1 MTPHRSLLFAPANR
15 PAIHDKA
22 LNAGADIV
30 CLDLE
35 DAVPPADKASAR
47 ATASRFLSDAPGP
60 ERVVRINGLRSAD
73 GLRDILA
80 LLDANPTGGTLFL
93 PKVATADEVRLADE
107 LITEAAVL
115 LKIAVLIESL
125 EGLHNAAQILR
136 ASSRISFAMFG
147 AVDYAAE
154 LGVEVAPEPLFHAR
168 STLVHAAKLAGVD
181 LLDVPCLAFR
191 DEQTVLTEAKAA
203 RALGFV
209 GKAALHP
216 SNLSIVN
223 STFSPSQAEV
233 AHARQVV
240 ALFEQSPNGLAVLD
254 GKLIEKPVI
263 RSLQR
268 ILALQDAQSAPLS
281 NSSE

>member
-22 LNAGADIV
+22 LTAGADIV

-47 ATASRFLSDAPGP
+47 ETGTRFLTDAPGP

-80 LLDANPTGGTLFL
+80 LLDVGPTGGTIFL
-93 PKVATADEVRLADE
+93 PKVATADEVRLTDE
-107 LITEAAVL
+107 LIAEAAAP

-125 EGLHNAAQILR
+125 EGLHNAVEILQ
-136 ASSRISFAMFG
+136 ASPRISFAMFG

-154 LGVEVAPEPLFHAR
+154 LGVEVAPEPLLHAR
-168 STLVHAAKLAGVD
+168 TTLIHAAKLAGVD

-191 DEQTVLTEAKAA
+191 DEEAVRIEAKAA
-203 RALGFV
+203 RALGFT

-216 SNLSIVN
+216 SNLSILN
-223 STFSPSQAEV
+223 TAFSPSEAEI
-233 AHARQVV
+233 AHAEKVV

-263 RSLQR
+263 RSMQR
-268 ILALQDAQSAPLS
+268 ILALRDAQASP
-281 NSSE
+281 SSKPF

>member
-22 LNAGADIV
+22 LTAGADIV

-35 DAVPPADKASAR
+35 DAVPPADKASALE
-47 ATASRFLSDAPGP
+47 TSTRFLTDAPGP
-60 ERVVRINGLRSAD
+60 ERVVRINGLRSAV

-80 LLDANPTGGTLFL
+80 LLDVGPTGGTIFL
-93 PKVATADEVRLADE
+93 PKVATADEIRLTDE
-107 LITEAAVL
+107 LITEAAAP

-125 EGLHNAAQILR
+125 EGLHNAVKILR
-136 ASSRISFAMFG
+136 ASPRISFVMFG

-154 LGVEVAPEPLFHAR
+154 LGVEVAPAPLLHAR
-168 STLVHAAKLAGVD
+168 TTLIHAAKLAGVD

-191 DEQTVLTEAKAA
+191 DEEAVRTEAIAA
-203 RALGFV
+203 RALGFT

-216 SNLSIVN
+216 SNLSILN
-223 STFSPSQAEV
+223 TAFSPSEAEI
-233 AHARQVV
+233 AHAEKVV
-240 ALFEQSPNGLAVLD
+240 TLFKQSPNGLAVLD

-263 RSLQR
+263 RSMQR
-268 ILALQDAQSAPLS
+268 ILALRDAQASP
-281 NSSE
+281 SSKPF

>member
-22 LNAGADIV
+22 LTAGADIV

-35 DAVPPADKASAR
+35 DAVPPADKASALE
-47 ATASRFLSDAPGP
+47 TSTRFLTDAPGP
-60 ERVVRINGLRSAD
+60 ERVVRINGLRSAV

-80 LLDANPTGGTLFL
+80 LLDVGPTGGTIFL
-93 PKVATADEVRLADE
+93 PKVATADEIRLTDE
-107 LITEAAVL
+107 LITEAAAP

-125 EGLHNAAQILR
+125 EGLHNAVKILR
-136 ASSRISFAMFG
+136 ASPRISFVMFG

-154 LGVEVAPEPLFHAR
+154 LGVEVAPAPLLHAR
-168 STLVHAAKLAGVD
+168 TTLIHAAKLAGVD

-191 DEQTVLTEAKAA
+191 DEEAVRTEAIAA
-203 RALGFV
+203 RALGFT

-216 SNLSIVN
+216 SNLSILN
-223 STFSPSQAEV
+223 TAFSPSEAEI
-233 AHARQVV
+233 AHAEKVV
-240 ALFEQSPNGLAVLD
+240 TLFKQSPNGLAVLD

-263 RSLQR
+263 RSMQR
-268 ILALQDAQSAPLS
+268 ILALRDAQVSP
-281 NSSE
+281 SSKPF